1 MQEIEFLGQNRLS
14 WDNYFL
20 EIAHVVKKRS
30 TCLRRQ
36 VGAVIV
42 KENRILTT
50 GYNGVPPKIEH
61 CDTRGCLRKEL
72 NIPSGEKHELCRAL
86 HAEQNAIVQAAKN
99 GISIDKSTIYITHQP
114 CIICTKLIMASG
126 IIRVVYQGEYPD
138 ELSLNML
145 KESIIEVEK
154 IDE

>member
-1 MQEIEFLGQNRLS
+1 MQGIEYLEQNRLS
-14 WDNYFL
+14 WDEYFL

-86 HAEQNAIVQAAKN
+86 HAEQNAIMQAAKN
-99 GISIDKSTIYITHQP
+99 GISIEGSTIYVTHQP
-114 CIICTKLIMASG
+114 CIICTKLIMACG
-126 IIRVVYQGEYPD
+126 IVKVVYQGDYPD
-138 ELSLNML
+138 ELSLMML
-145 KESIIEVEK
+145 QESTIELKK
-154 IDE
+154 ID

>member
-1 MQEIEFLGQNRLS
+1 MQGIESLEQNRPN
-14 WDNYFL
+14 WDEYFL
-20 EIAHVVKKRS
+20 EIANVVKKRS

-61 CDTRGCLRKEL
+61 CITKGCLRQKL

-86 HAEQNAIVQAAKN
+86 HAEQNAIIQAAKN
-99 GISIDKSTIYITHQP
+99 GVSIEGATIYVTHQP

-126 IIRVVYQGEYPD
+126 IKRVVYSGEYPD
-138 ELSLNML
+138 ELSLEML
-145 KESIIEVEK
+145 NESSIEVYK
-154 IDE
+154 V